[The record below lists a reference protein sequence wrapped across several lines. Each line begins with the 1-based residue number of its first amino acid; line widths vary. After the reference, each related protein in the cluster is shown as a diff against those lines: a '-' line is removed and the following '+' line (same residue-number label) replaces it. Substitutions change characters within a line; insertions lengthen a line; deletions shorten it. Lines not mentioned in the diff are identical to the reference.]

1 MSNGRLP
8 PLLRFL
14 LPSAVGVSLFLFPV
28 TIDGNST
35 ILLGVITDMVKLP
48 LAPYAVGIISSLVI
62 SAALGGGYYL
72 LFEPD
77 WEASHPTLYAF
88 CQVEPIWFCLRLV
101 AAVLAVMVYF
111 QLGPEAVWGEDTG
124 QLTFEVS
131 GPSIIYILFFA
142 CFLMPFLT
150 DFGFMEFIGTLVRR
164 PFELLF
170 RLPGRAAIDAT
181 ASFVSA
187 SMVGLM
193 ISLKQY
199 HSGRY
204 SAREASVIATNFSIV
219 SIPFCLVVAN
229 VTRIEHLFFTWYMIV
244 VLACL
249 TATVIIARIP
259 PLSSIKDYY
268 CEGSVPFVPPQ
279 STDESILRQAYAAG
293 IDRAARADTPI
304 NIAWEAW
311 YTAVGLSANV
321 VGASMAIAT
330 TSLILVHHTDIFA
343 WLSYPL
349 YLVVELSGL
358 PDARVAAT
366 GFLVGFFDMFAPA
379 LLAVKLE
386 SEISRFVIAGVAV
399 SQIIYMSDLGV
410 LLLRSGLPLNL
421 ARLFVIF
428 LLRTAIVFPI
438 FLISARLIF

>member
-62 SAALGGGYYL
+62 SAALGGCYYL

-187 SMVGLM
+187 SMVGLI

-204 SAREASVIATNFSIV
+204 SAREASVI
-219 SIPFCLVVAN
+219 
-229 VTRIEHLFFTWYMIV
+229 RYQLFHCIHS
-244 VLACL
+244 LL
-249 TATVIIARIP
+249 P
-259 PLSSIKDYY
+259 
-268 CEGSVPFVPPQ
+268 GS
-279 STDESILRQAYAAG
+279 RQCH
-293 IDRAARADTPI
+293 P
-304 NIAWEAW
+304 
-311 YTAVGLSANV
+311 
-321 VGASMAIAT
+321 
-330 TSLILVHHTDIFA
+330 H
-343 WLSYPL
+343 
-349 YLVVELSGL
+349 
-358 PDARVAAT
+358 
-366 GFLVGFFDMFAPA
+366 
-379 LLAVKLE
+379 
-386 SEISRFVIAGVAV
+386 
-399 SQIIYMSDLGV
+399 
-410 LLLRSGLPLNL
+410 
-421 ARLFVIF
+421 
-428 LLRTAIVFPI
+428 
-438 FLISARLIF
+438 

>member
-1 MSNGRLP
+1 MWFSL
-8 PLLRFL
+8 
-14 LPSAVGVSLFLFPV
+14 SAPNSG
-28 TIDGNST
+28 DGFEF
-35 ILLGVITDMVKLP
+35 GE
-48 LAPYAVGIISSLVI
+48 PYI
-62 SAALGGGYYL
+62 
-72 LFEPD
+72 
-77 WEASHPTLYAF
+77 
-88 CQVEPIWFCLRLV
+88 
-101 AAVLAVMVYF
+101 
-111 QLGPEAVWGEDTG
+111 
-124 QLTFEVS
+124 
-131 GPSIIYILFFA
+131 FF
-142 CFLMPFLT
+142 F
-150 DFGFMEFIGTLVRR
+150 DR
-164 PFELLF
+164 
-170 RLPGRAAIDAT
+170 D
-181 ASFVSA
+181 
-187 SMVGLM
+187 
-193 ISLKQY
+193 LKT
-199 HSGRY
+199 S
-204 SAREASVIATNFSIV
+204 
-219 SIPFCLVVAN
+219 P
-229 VTRIEHLFFTWYMIV
+229 LFFTWYMIV

>member
-1 MSNGRLP
+1 M
-8 PLLRFL
+8 
-14 LPSAVGVSLFLFPV
+14 
-28 TIDGNST
+28 
-35 ILLGVITDMVKLP
+35 
-48 LAPYAVGIISSLVI
+48 
-62 SAALGGGYYL
+62 
-72 LFEPD
+72 
-77 WEASHPTLYAF
+77 
-88 CQVEPIWFCLRLV
+88 
-101 AAVLAVMVYF
+101 
-111 QLGPEAVWGEDTG
+111 
-124 QLTFEVS
+124 
-131 GPSIIYILFFA
+131 
-142 CFLMPFLT
+142 
-150 DFGFMEFIGTLVRR
+150 
-164 PFELLF
+164 
-170 RLPGRAAIDAT
+170 
-181 ASFVSA
+181 
-187 SMVGLM
+187 
-193 ISLKQY
+193 
-199 HSGRY
+199 
-204 SAREASVIATNFSIV
+204 
-219 SIPFCLVVAN
+219 
-229 VTRIEHLFFTWYMIV
+229 
-244 VLACL
+244 
-249 TATVIIARIP
+249 
-259 PLSSIKDYY
+259 
-268 CEGSVPFVPPQ
+268 
-279 STDESILRQAYAAG
+279 RQAYAAG

>member
-1 MSNGRLP
+1 MDFPSQRERS
-8 PLLRFL
+8 LRQ
-14 LPSAVGVSLFLFPV
+14 FP
-28 TIDGNST
+28 
-35 ILLGVITDMVKLP
+35 
-48 LAPYAVGIISSLVI
+48 
-62 SAALGGGYYL
+62 
-72 LFEPD
+72 
-77 WEASHPTLYAF
+77 
-88 CQVEPIWFCLRLV
+88 
-101 AAVLAVMVYF
+101 
-111 QLGPEAVWGEDTG
+111 GEI
-124 QLTFEVS
+124 F
-131 GPSIIYILFFA
+131 
-142 CFLMPFLT
+142 
-150 DFGFMEFIGTLVRR
+150 
-164 PFELLF
+164 
-170 RLPGRAAIDAT
+170 
-181 ASFVSA
+181 
-187 SMVGLM
+187 
-193 ISLKQY
+193 
-199 HSGRY
+199 
-204 SAREASVIATNFSIV
+204 IV
-219 SIPFCLVVAN
+219 S
-229 VTRIEHLFFTWYMIV
+229 
-244 VLACL
+244 
-249 TATVIIARIP
+249 
-259 PLSSIKDYY
+259 S
-268 CEGSVPFVPPQ
+268 
-279 STDESILRQAYAAG
+279 
-293 IDRAARADTPI
+293 
-304 NIAWEAW
+304 W